1 MMTIRHNWCSECKET
16 CLNHATL
23 CTICGSTL
31 EAPPA
36 AVVSDL
42 ARRNQDSAARRRTND
57 PPGSLFSF
65 TMQDL
70 VQEATQNQRRDL
82 GDLRELLE
90 NIRQEIRATGV
101 AQQDLLEEMRSVRE
115 EWQAVPAELWDPSI
129 GSGSSSRPTS
139 VEYLERIPRTV
150 VSRKSSILRQGCL
163 SCSSKA
169 IAGCPLPPP
178 MEVIPGEF
186 GMTEACALE
195 HGTLILPE
203 FNRTGKGGLALATKT
218 LIANATKPVIVYMER
233 GDGVTFCQKA
243 ITAQD
248 AGASAVVI
256 GNNVTEPWPYVMKD
270 SKGEAV
276 GDKVSIPIVMVKLAD
291 GQALVSFFR
300 QRNNTTVECA
310 KWNLRMEP
318 QNQNCVI
325 CTESFSISEVLLRL
339 PACGH
344 HFHESCAMQWLTS
357 HNTCPYC
364 RRELPTDDAAYEQER
379 RRTERTH
386 ASSDSAAGRSSQ
398 YQDFY
403 G

>member
-1 MMTIRHNWCSECKET
+1 
-16 CLNHATL
+16 
-23 CTICGSTL
+23 
-31 EAPPA
+31 
-36 AVVSDL
+36 
-42 ARRNQDSAARRRTND
+42 
-57 PPGSLFSF
+57 
-65 TMQDL
+65 
-70 VQEATQNQRRDL
+70 
-82 GDLRELLE
+82 
-90 NIRQEIRATGV
+90 
-101 AQQDLLEEMRSVRE
+101 
-115 EWQAVPAELWDPSI
+115 
-129 GSGSSSRPTS
+129 
-139 VEYLERIPRTV
+139 
-150 VSRKSSILRQGCL
+150 
-163 SCSSKA
+163 
-169 IAGCPLPPP
+169 

-203 FNRTGKGGLALATKT
+203 FNRTGKGGLTLATKT

>member
-1 MMTIRHNWCSECKET
+1 MTIRHNWCSECKET

-101 AQQDLLEEMRSVRE
+101 AQRDLLEEMRSVRE

>member
-203 FNRTGKGGLALATKT
+203 FNRTGKGGLTLATKT

>member
-1 MMTIRHNWCSECKET
+1 MTIRHNWCSECKET

>member
-1 MMTIRHNWCSECKET
+1 MTIRHNWCSECKET

-203 FNRTGKGGLALATKT
+203 FNRTGKGGLTLATKT